1 MFKKIIS
8 LIKEK
13 QYSSVLEELHSL
25 SESEDPEVSAK
36 AYYLLGYINTRPDYC
51 NGNEYQAR
59 RYLRYALNSGYAFP
73 SVYTLYARVEKD
85 PNVASNY
92 LSKGL
97 ERFPANADILH
108 AQFDISLDKE
118 SVIQT
123 IQTLGVTDPLLL
135 GKVVSHLASTDQWA
149 RIERFLFRIKNNNT
163 LSEYEQNYLDLIEAF
178 TLLFNET
185 PDFDKARDLLKKVI
199 AEDIDNQFAYAH
211 YLGII
216 YAFLNLGQTER
227 AVEYFDRLP
236 INNSIHDLYDGP
248 QPLGIWLVLESFY
261 KTIFNSL
268 LTLFSRDAA
277 RKQTANVLYSLYL
290 YYPSEIYGT
299 YRYKKSD
306 ATILSR
312 YLKTGFNENVAVALY
327 NMRCHFKQYKE
338 AYDVLW
344 LYLKEYKNPE
354 ESDLYFS
361 VLLDEA
367 TTEDICA
374 IADQTVVYL
383 QEPDYSIKIFDSF
396 ILEDLVKNLF
406 EEKDFTRIRSVAQYV
421 SDERIINSSCAFY
434 CAFAFADAKSPRAI
448 PLYEG
453 LVHKE
458 PQNHSAINNL
468 GVRYENEGDLHHALE
483 CYEKAIS
490 LDPKEEIY
498 QRNVTRVRDLI
509 FEQTAEE
516 ISEIQNS
523 ISMDSLESIGYTT
536 TFAERFLQSK
546 IMKCMTS
553 FCEI

>member
-1 MFKKIIS
+1 M
-8 LIKEK
+8 
-13 QYSSVLEELHSL
+13 
-25 SESEDPEVSAK
+25 
-36 AYYLLGYINTRPDYC
+36 
-51 NGNEYQAR
+51 
-59 RYLRYALNSGYAFP
+59 
-73 SVYTLYARVEKD
+73 
-85 PNVASNY
+85 
-92 LSKGL
+92 
-97 ERFPANADILH
+97 
-108 AQFDISLDKE
+108 
-118 SVIQT
+118 
-123 IQTLGVTDPLLL
+123 
-135 GKVVSHLASTDQWA
+135 
-149 RIERFLFRIKNNNT
+149 
-163 LSEYEQNYLDLIEAF
+163 
-178 TLLFNET
+178 
-185 PDFDKARDLLKKVI
+185 
-199 AEDIDNQFAYAH
+199 
-211 YLGII
+211 
-216 YAFLNLGQTER
+216 
-227 AVEYFDRLP
+227 
-236 INNSIHDLYDGP
+236 
-248 QPLGIWLVLESFY
+248 
-261 KTIFNSL
+261 
-268 LTLFSRDAA
+268 
-277 RKQTANVLYSLYL
+277 

-483 CYEKAIS
+483 CYEKAIP
-490 LDPKEEIY
+490 L
-498 QRNVTRVRDLI
+498 
-509 FEQTAEE
+509 
-516 ISEIQNS
+516 
-523 ISMDSLESIGYTT
+523 
-536 TFAERFLQSK
+536 
-546 IMKCMTS
+546 
-553 FCEI
+553 